1 MPLIRAAAA
10 RAARRTHCLLP
21 LSLSPLRRSHAAART
36 RLTPLAAA
44 LAAAGATLLCAA
56 ARAQED
62 PAPDGIELRQA
73 PTLQPAPRGEAAR
86 KLPII
91 LQAQTLSGRPDLDT
105 VAEGNAE
112 FRRGGTV
119 IRADRLVYQAPDDLA
134 IGKGNVRISRDGN
147 VYTGSELQLRLHRF
161 EGFFV
166 NPTYRFARNGAGVTA
181 QRVDFLDDQRVI
193 ATGANYSSC
202 PSDGSGGP
210 AWLLSTDSIKL
221 DFAANEGIAENAVL
235 RFYGVPIL
243 AAPVLSFPL
252 TDERKSGW
260 LPPGLN
266 LDSKSGLQVA
276 LPYYW
281 NIAPQRDATLTP
293 VVSAKRGI
301 GMETE
306 FRYLEPRHR
315 GELDLRL
322 LPHDRMAG
330 DSRFAVSLASDAE
343 LPLDVN
349 ARARWLRV
357 SDDAYWKDFSRGV
370 QSTTPRL
377 LASDI
382 ALHTSLADW
391 AFYARVRRWQ
401 VLQDIGSPIEAPYE
415 RLPQLGAN
423 YSRRFDS
430 GPQTGLEF
438 ELNRFADPS
447 RGVSAPRAT
456 GARAHSLGWLAWPVG
471 TPGWTVTPK
480 LLYNAAVYSLDRP
493 VIDPVT
499 GQPVDGR
506 RSMAR
511 WVPTFSLNSAWL
523 LERDATWFGRATR
536 QTLEPRM
543 LYVNTPYRRQ
553 DALPNFDAAAKDFN
567 FDSIFTENAF
577 SGVDRVS
584 DAHLLTAGVTT
595 RILDAQTGAEAMRLG
610 LVQRY
615 LYRDQLVT
623 PDGAPLT
630 QRISDILLLGS
641 TTLVPDWRLDA
652 SLQYNPDG
660 NRVVR
665 SIVGAR
671 YSPGPYRTVGATYR
685 LASGASEQVELAWQW
700 PLFGA
705 TPGTARAAAGNGSGS
720 NNNSST
726 CAGSWYSV
734 GRANYSTRD
743 RRITDSILG
752 MEYDAGCWIGRVV
765 AERQSTGVSEATT
778 RLLLQIEFVGL
789 SRLGTNPLQ
798 VLKDNIP
805 GYRLLR
811 DERAPVDPLN
821 SYE

>member
-1 MPLIRAAAA
+1 LNSLDMRRARRPGRLPRVAAVLLLATA
-10 RAARRTHCLLP
+10 RAGAQDGPGEP
-21 LSLSPLRRSHAAART
+21 LQLRLSP
-36 RLTPLAAA
+36 
-44 LAAAGATLLCAA
+44 
-56 ARAQED
+56 Q
-62 PAPDGIELRQA
+62 IQV
-73 PTLQPAPRGEAAR
+73 APRGEAGSRAPIVMRAR
-86 KLPII
+86 ELR
-91 LQAQTLSGRPDLDT
+91 GRPDLDT
-105 VAEGNAE
+105 VLEGDVE
-112 FRRGGTV
+112 LRSGGV
-119 IRADRLVYQAPDDLA
+119 VLRADSITYDQGDDLA
-134 IGKGNVRISRDGN
+134 LARGNVRISRDGN
-147 VYTGSELQLRLHRF
+147 VYTGTELQLRLHRF

-166 NPTYRFARNGAGVTA
+166 NPTYRFARNGAGGSA
-181 QRVDFLDDQRVI
+181 RRIDFLDDERVI

-210 AWLLSTDSIKL
+210 AWLLATDSIKL

-252 TDERKSGW
+252 SDERKSGW

-293 VVSAKRGI
+293 VVSAKRGV

-315 GELDLRL
+315 GEIDLRL
-322 LPHDRMAG
+322 LPHDRMVG
-330 DSRFAVSLASDAE
+330 DSRFAVSLANDAE

-357 SDDAYWKDFSRGV
+357 SDDAYWKDFSRGL

-377 LASDI
+377 LASE
-382 ALHTSLADW
+382 LTLNTSLADW
-391 AFYARVRRWQ
+391 ALYARVRRWQ
-401 VLQDIGSPIEAPYE
+401 VLQDISSPIEAPYE

-423 YSRRFDS
+423 YGQRFDA
-430 GPQTGLEF
+430 GPQVGLEF

-447 RGVSAPRAT
+447 HGVSSARAS

-480 LLYNAAVYSLDRP
+480 LAYNAAVYALERP
-493 VIDPVT
+493 VIEPLS
-499 GQPVDGR
+499 GLPLDGR
-506 RSMAR
+506 RSMSR
-511 WVPTFSLNSAWL
+511 WVPTFSLDSSWL

-543 LYVNTPYRRQ
+543 LYVNTPLRRQ
-553 DALPNFDAAAKDFN
+553 DALPNFDSAAKDFN

-584 DAHLLTAGVTT
+584 DAHQLTAGVTT

-615 LYRDQLVT
+615 LFRDQLVT

-652 SLQYNPDG
+652 SVQYNPDS
-660 NRVVR
+660 NRAVR
-665 SIVGAR
+665 SIVGVR

-705 TPGTARAAAGNGSGS
+705 ASGTGRAAASNGASGS
-720 NNNSST
+720 T
-726 CAGSWYSV
+726 CTGSWYSV
-734 GRANYSTRD
+734 GRANYSTFD
-743 RRITDSILG
+743 GRITDSILG
-752 MEYDAGCWIGRVV
+752 LEYDAGCWIGRVV
-765 AERQSTGVSEATT
+765 AERQSTGASEATT

>member
-1 MPLIRAAAA
+1 MSAPRPTSTPSAPGLLK
-10 RAARRTHCLLP
+10 RRSTQPCWLSIFTLALLP
-21 LSLSPLRRSHAAART
+21 AAPAAPAQDGLGEPLQLRLSPR
-36 RLTPLAAA
+36 
-44 LAAAGATLLCAA
+44 
-56 ARAQED
+56 
-62 PAPDGIELRQA
+62 
-73 PTLQPAPRGEAAR
+73 LQPAPRGEAGSRA
-86 KLPII
+86 PII
-91 LQAQTLSGRPDLDT
+91 LRARELRGRPDLDT
-105 VAEGNAE
+105 VADGDVEL
-112 FRRGGTV
+112 RSGGLV
-119 IRADRLVYQAPDDLA
+119 MRADTLTHEQAEDLA
-134 IGKGNVRISRDGN
+134 VARGNVRISRDGN

-166 NPTYRFARNGAGVTA
+166 NPTYRFARNGAGGTA

-726 CAGSWYSV
+726 CTGSWYSV

-821 SYE
+821 SYD